1 MKIVIA
7 VVFTLLATLFVTMEQ
22 VHAFNCQ
29 EAKVSWL
36 PCVGYLIGG
45 GGPSTSCCNAIK
57 SLKSSLGT
65 KDDRLTACECFKDA
79 VNLFSNINEDLLA
92 SLPKRCD
99 VEIRIPLSKN
109 MKCSNIPF
117 GQHNREINVIKG
129 I

>member
-1 MKIVIA
+1 MKRVIA
-7 VVFTLLATLFVTMEQ
+7 VFLTLLATLFLTMEPVQ
-22 VHAFNCQ
+22 AFNCQ

-65 KDDRLTACECFKDA
+65 KDDRLAACECFKDA
-79 VNLFSNINEDLLA
+79 ISLFPSINEDLLA
-92 SLPKRCD
+92 SLPKRCA
-99 VEIRIPLSKN
+99 VEISIPISKN
-109 MKCSNIPF
+109 MKCNNIQYN
-117 GQHNREINVIKG
+117 GGINVIKG